1 MLIFSFGI
9 DRLITIVYNEN
20 TKKDEVVSLKEK
32 KEPLSDRAYAY
43 ILKRIISFEFA
54 PNTPVAED
62 ALCAELN
69 MSRTP
74 VREALR
80 RLEAEGFV
88 TKIRNLGSFIRPYT
102 QEDIRESC
110 EIRRIFE
117 LYALKSCIEHAK
129 PEEISAIRAQLLELT
144 EQSPVEAYYAS
155 DTALHNM
162 ITKYCVN
169 TKIHAILKSLDV
181 QMDAMQKISAQTP
194 KRLLCSREEHLAIL
208 DAIEEADLRKASV
221 LLEQHLENVEQ
232 SCLHAYQRL
241 RVEKLGV

>member
-1 MLIFSFGI
+1 M
-9 DRLITIVYNEN
+9 
-20 TKKDEVVSLKEK
+20 KEK

-43 ILKRIISFEFA
+43 ILKRIISFELA
-54 PNTPVAED
+54 PNTPVVED

-117 LYALKSCIEHAK
+117 LYALKSCIKQVK
-129 PEEISAIRAQLLELT
+129 PEEINAIRAQLLALT

-169 TKIHAILKSLDV
+169 TKIHGILNSLDV
-181 QMDAMQKISAQTP
+181 QLDAIQKISAQTP
-194 KRLLCSREEHLAIL
+194 KRLLRSREEHLAIL
-208 DAIEEADLRKASV
+208 DAIEEVDLQKASA
-221 LLEQHLENVEQ
+221 LLSQHLENVEQ
-232 SCLHAYQRL
+232 SSLRAYQRL